1 MRARKP
7 GVHPLSDDASFEL
20 SKDAEHLKHG
30 LVRRRLRDQGVLTG
44 DNVAIDAS
52 AASDSECIGCSQ
64 FPPNMANSAPRCWA
78 Q

>member
-1 MRARKP
+1 MQRFVAPEKSHLLICKSNATR
-7 GVHPLSDDASFEL
+7 LAL
-20 SKDAEHLKHG
+20 DAE
-30 LVRRRLRDQGVLTG
+30 VRRRLRDHGVLTG

-52 AASDSECIGCSQ
+52 TASDSECVGCSQ